1 VKRWWLVIALLLSLG
16 MNLGIL
22 AMIAVNRPE
31 FVRQQQRAL
40 RPGAP
45 GRLPQLAD
53 RLGLQGEVRERFL
66 ARQRQFNRET
76 AGPRKRLQVIR
87 QQVRA
92 ELVRAHP
99 DEKRIDEL
107 LREAA
112 DLYLL
117 LERSLTTDVLET
129 RAMLPPEAERKYV
142 DLIAQLQ
149 LEGPGALGRLPQPLR
164 NRWWQLSRPAPPTQ
178 KQQPGSLPAK
188 PPGASPTTPP
198 AHPPPSKH

>member
-1 VKRWWLVIALLLSLG
+1 MKRWWLVIALLLSLG

-22 AMIAVNRPE
+22 AMVAVNRPE
-31 FVRQQQRAL
+31 FVRQQQQAL

-45 GRLPQLAD
+45 GRLPQLAE

-66 ARQRQFNRET
+66 ERQRRFNRET

-87 QQVRA
+87 QQVRV

-99 DEKRIDEL
+99 DERRIDEL
-107 LREAA
+107 LREGA

-149 LEGPGALGRLPQPLR
+149 LEGPGALGHLPQPLR
-164 NRWWQLSRPAPPTQ
+164 NWWWQRSPPPKPTPKPPQ
-178 KQQPGSLPAK
+178 AGSPPAK
-188 PPGASPTTPP
+188 LPG
-198 AHPPPSKH
+198 